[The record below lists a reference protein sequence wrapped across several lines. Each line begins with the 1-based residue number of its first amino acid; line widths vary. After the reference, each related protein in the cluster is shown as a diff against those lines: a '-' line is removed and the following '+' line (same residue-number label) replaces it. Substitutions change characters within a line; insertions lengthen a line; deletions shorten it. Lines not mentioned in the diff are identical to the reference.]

1 MSRPARLAM
10 IDRADEKVSLVR
22 QCRLVGIS
30 RSSLYYRPR
39 GADASTLDL
48 MRRIDEQYL
57 KTPFYGSRKMT
68 AWLRGQGYAVG
79 RDRVRRLMRL
89 LGLEAV
95 YQKPK
100 TSKPAAGHKVYPY
113 LLRDLAIERPNQ
125 VWCSDVTFV
134 PMARGF
140 LYLVA
145 VMDWFSRYVLSWRL
159 STSLHADFCVDALE
173 EALDCYG
180 KPEIFN
186 TDQGSQFTS
195 EDFTK
200 VLLDAEITISMDGKG
215 RWMDNVFIERLW
227 RSLKYEEVY
236 LHAYD
241 TVADAKAGIGSW
253 ISFYNV
259 SRPHQALGY
268 RTPTEVF
275 AGGAGAVDRVGGRVT
290 PPVRPHHR
298 AYGSVHGGSKGPL
311 PYRHSLEQA
320 QKSPFCQ

>member
-1 MSRPARLAM
+1 MSRAARLDM
-10 IDRADEKVSLVR
+10 IDRSDSRVSLAR

-30 RSSLYYRPR
+30 RSSLYYRPK
-39 GADASTLDL
+39 APDAATLDL

-68 AWLRGQGYAVG
+68 VWLREQGYAAG
-79 RDRVRRLMRL
+79 RDRVRGLMRL
-89 LGLEAV
+89 LGLEAI
-95 YQKPK
+95 YQKPR
-100 TSKPAAGHKVYPY
+100 TSKPAAGHKIYPY
-113 LLRDLAIERPNQ
+113 LLRDLVIDRSNQ
-125 VWCSDVTFV
+125 VWCTDVTYI
-134 PMARGF
+134 PMAKGF

-186 TDQGSQFTS
+186 TDQGAQFTS
-195 EDFTK
+195 EAFTT
-200 VLLDAEITISMDGKG
+200 VLLDAKITISMDGKG
-215 RWMDNVFIERLW
+215 RCMDNIFIERLW

-236 LHAYD
+236 LNAYE
-241 TVADAKAGIGSW
+241 TVVDAKAGIGSW

-268 RTPTEVF
+268 RTPTEIF
-275 AGGAGAVDRVGGRVT
+275 AGGAGAVDMMDNAARC
-290 PPVRPHHR
+290 PH
-298 AYGSVHGGSKGPL
+298 
-311 PYRHSLEQA
+311 
-320 QKSPFCQ
+320 SPQQTTTAGLHLS

>member
-1 MSRPARLAM
+1 MSRAARLAM
-10 IDRADEKVSLVR
+10 IDRTDDRVSVVR

-30 RSSLYYRPR
+30 RSSLYYRAKAPDS
-39 GADASTLDL
+39 ATLDL

-57 KTPFYGSRKMT
+57 KTPFYGSRKMMV
-68 AWLRGQGYAVG
+68 WFREQGYAVG

-89 LGLEAV
+89 LGLEAI
-95 YQKPK
+95 YQKPR
-100 TSKPAAGHKVYPY
+100 TSKPAAGHKIYPY
-113 LLRDLAIERPNQ
+113 LLRNLVIDRPNQ
-125 VWCSDVTFV
+125 VWCSDVTYI

-159 STSLHADFCVDALE
+159 STSLHADSCVDALE
-173 EALDCYG
+173 EA
-180 KPEIFN
+180 EIFN
-186 TDQGSQFTS
+186 TDQGSQFTG
-195 EDFTK
+195 EAFTT
-200 VLLDAEITISMDGKG
+200 VLLDAKIDISMDGKG

-236 LHAYD
+236 LHAYE

-268 RTPTEVF
+268 RTPTEIF
-275 AGGAGAVDRVGGRVT
+275 AGCAGAVDMMDN
-290 PPVRPHHR
+290 
-298 AYGSVHGGSKGPL
+298 AKAL
-311 PYRHSLEQA
+311 PT
-320 QKSPFCQ
+320 SPQQTTATATAGLHLS

>member
-1 MSRPARLAM
+1 M
-10 IDRADEKVSLVR
+10 IDRADGRVSLVR
-22 QCRLVGIS
+22 QCRLIGIS
-30 RSSLYYRPR
+30 RSSLYYGPK
-39 GADASTLDL
+39 APDASTLDL

-57 KTPFYGSRKMT
+57 KTPFYGSRKMA
-68 AWLRGQGYAVG
+68 AWLRDQGYVVG

-95 YQKPK
+95 YQKPR

-113 LLRDLAIERPNQ
+113 LLRDLVVDRPNQ
-125 VWCSDVTFV
+125 VWCSDVTYI

-173 EALDCYG
+173 EALDGYG
-180 KPEIFN
+180 KPGIFN
-186 TDQGSQFTS
+186 TDQGAQFTS
-195 EDFTK
+195 EAFTS
-200 VLLDAEITISMDGKG
+200 VLLDAEISISMDGKG
-215 RWMDNVFIERLW
+215 RCMDNVFVERLW

-236 LHAYD
+236 LHAYE

-259 SRPHQALGY
+259 SCLHQALGY
-268 RTPTEVF
+268 RTPAGVF
-275 AGGAGAVDRVGGRVT
+275 AA
-290 PPVRPHHR
+290 PPR
-298 AYGSVHGGSKGPL
+298 L
-311 PYRHSLEQA
+311 WM
-320 QKSPFCQ
+320 

>member
-1 MSRPARLAM
+1 MSRAERLAM
-10 IDRADEKVSLVR
+10 IDRADGRVSLVR

-30 RSSLYYRPR
+30 RSSLYYRPKVP
-39 GADASTLDL
+39 DASTLDL

-68 AWLRGQGYAVG
+68 AWLRDQGCAVG

-95 YQKPK
+95 YQKPR

-113 LLRDLAIERPNQ
+113 LLRDLVVERPNQ
-125 VWCSDVTFV
+125 VWCSDVTYI

-173 EALDCYG
+173 EALDTYG

-186 TDQGSQFTS
+186 TDQGAQFTS
-195 EDFTK
+195 EAFTT
-200 VLLDAEITISMDGKG
+200 VLLDAEISISMDGKG
-215 RWMDNVFIERLW
+215 RCMDNIFVERLW

-236 LHAYD
+236 LHAYE

-259 SRPHQALGY
+259 SRPHQGLGY
-268 RTPTEVF
+268 RTPAGVF
-275 AGGAGAVDRVGGRVT
+275 AGAAGAVDMMDNADALT
-290 PPVRPHHR
+290 T
-298 AYGSVHGGSKGPL
+298 
-311 PYRHSLEQA
+311 
-320 QKSPFCQ
+320 SPQPTTAAGFHLS

>member
-1 MSRPARLAM
+1 MSRAERLGM
-10 IDRADEKVSLVR
+10 IDRTDGRVSLVR

-30 RSSLYYRPR
+30 RSSLYYCPKPPN
-39 GADASTLDL
+39 ASTLDL
-48 MRRIDEQYL
+48 MRRLDEQFL

-68 AWLRGQGYAVG
+68 AWLRRQGYPVG
-79 RDRVRRLMRL
+79 RDRVCRLMRL

-100 TSKPAAGHKVYPY
+100 TSTPAAGHKVYPY
-113 LLRDLAIERPNQ
+113 LLRDLVIDRPNQ
-125 VWCSDVTFV
+125 VWCCDVTYI

-186 TDQGSQFTS
+186 TDQGAQFTS
-195 EDFTK
+195 EAFTT
-200 VLLDAEITISMDGKG
+200 VLLDAEIRISMDGKG
-215 RWMDNVFIERLW
+215 RCMDNVFIERLW

-236 LHAYD
+236 LHAYE

-268 RTPTEVF
+268 RTPTEIF
-275 AGGAGAVDRVGGRVT
+275 AGYAGAVDMMDNATRC
-290 PPVRPHHR
+290 PH
-298 AYGSVHGGSKGPL
+298 
-311 PYRHSLEQA
+311 
-320 QKSPFCQ
+320 SPQQTTAAAGFHLS

>member
-1 MSRPARLAM
+1 M
-10 IDRADEKVSLVR
+10 IDRTDDHVSLVR

-30 RSSLYYRPR
+30 RSSLYYRPK
-39 GADASTLDL
+39 APDAATLDL
-48 MRRIDEQYL
+48 MRLIDEQYL
-57 KTPFYGSRKMT
+57 KTPFYGSRKMMF
-68 AWLRGQGYAVG
+68 WLREQGYAVG

-89 LGLEAV
+89 LGLEAI
-95 YQKPK
+95 YQKPR
-100 TSKPAAGHKVYPY
+100 TSKPAAGHKIYPY
-113 LLRDLAIERPNQ
+113 LLRDLAIDRSNQ
-125 VWCSDVTFV
+125 VWCTDVTYI

-173 EALDCYG
+173 DALDCYG

-186 TDQGSQFTS
+186 SDQGAQFTS
-195 EDFTK
+195 EAFTT
-200 VLLDAEITISMDGKG
+200 VLLDAKITISMDGKG
-215 RWMDNVFIERLW
+215 RCMDNIFIERLW

-236 LHAYD
+236 LNAYD

-253 ISFYNV
+253 INFYNV

-275 AGGAGAVDRVGGRVT
+275 AGAAGAVDMMDNAARC
-290 PPVRPHHR
+290 PH
-298 AYGSVHGGSKGPL
+298 
-311 PYRHSLEQA
+311 
-320 QKSPFCQ
+320 SPQQTTTAGFHLS

>member
-1 MSRPARLAM
+1 MSRAARLAM
-10 IDRADEKVSLVR
+10 IDRTDDRVSLVR

-30 RSSLYYRPR
+30 RSSLYYQLKAP
-39 GADASTLDL
+39 GTPTLEL

-68 AWLRGQGYAVG
+68 VWLREQGYAVG

-95 YQKPK
+95 YQKPR
-100 TSKPAAGHKVYPY
+100 TSKPAAGHKTYPY
-113 LLRDLAIERPNQ
+113 LLRDLVIDRSNQ
-125 VWCSDVTFV
+125 VWCTDVTYI
-134 PMARGF
+134 PMAKGF

-186 TDQGSQFTS
+186 TDQGAQFTS
-195 EDFTK
+195 EAFTT
-200 VLLDAEITISMDGKG
+200 VLLDAKITISMDGKG
-215 RWMDNVFIERLW
+215 RCMDNIFIERLW

-268 RTPTEVF
+268 RTPTEIF
-275 AGGAGAVDRVGGRVT
+275 AGNAGAVDMMDNAARC
-290 PPVRPHHR
+290 PH
-298 AYGSVHGGSKGPL
+298 
-311 PYRHSLEQA
+311 
-320 QKSPFCQ
+320 SPQQTTTAAGLHLS

>member
-1 MSRPARLAM
+1 MSRTVRLAM
-10 IDRADEKVSLVR
+10 IDRTEGRVSLVR

-30 RSSLYYRPR
+30 RSSLYYRPK
-39 GADASTLDL
+39 APDASTLDL

-68 AWLRGQGYAVG
+68 AWLRDQGYAVG

-95 YQKPK
+95 YQKPR

-113 LLRDLAIERPNQ
+113 LLRDLVVDRPNQ
-125 VWCSDVTFV
+125 VWCSDVTYI

-173 EALDCYG
+173 EALDSYG

-186 TDQGSQFTS
+186 TDQGAQFTS
-195 EDFTK
+195 EAFTT
-200 VLLDAEITISMDGKG
+200 VLLDAEISISMDGKG
-215 RWMDNVFIERLW
+215 RCMDNVFVERLW

-236 LHAYD
+236 LHAYE

-253 ISFYNV
+253 IRFYNV
-259 SRPHQALGY
+259 SRPHQGLGY
-268 RTPTEVF
+268 RTPAGVF
-275 AGGAGAVDRVGGRVT
+275 AGAAGAVDMMDNADALT
-290 PPVRPHHR
+290 T
-298 AYGSVHGGSKGPL
+298 
-311 PYRHSLEQA
+311 
-320 QKSPFCQ
+320 SPQPTTAAGFHLS